1 MAKQG
6 GESSVL
12 RVSGLRIERDGVIID
27 HIDWEVQRGEHWVI
41 LGPNGS
47 GKSSL
52 LAAMCGYLMPS
63 AGEVELLGEKYGE
76 CDWMAVKEKVGLVS
90 SVVANQIEPLETA
103 AEVVLSGLYGM
114 VNFWGTP
121 TKKDFKAVAGK
132 LEEIDAGHLAER
144 AWEQLSQ
151 GERQRVL
158 IGRALA
164 TGCEILFMDEP
175 CAGMDP
181 VARER
186 FLGFVERTAD
196 RVPMVL
202 VTHHVEEVVGCFTH
216 GLVLG
221 PGGTV
226 VGCGEIGKVMRG
238 EVISRALGVPVSI
251 SKRGGRYALRVI

>member
-6 GESSVL
+6 GDSSILAV
-12 RVSGLRIERDGVIID
+12 RGLRIERDGVIVD
-27 HIDWEVQRGEHWVI
+27 RVDWEVKRGEHWVI

-52 LAAMCGYLMPS
+52 LAALCGYLMPS
-63 AGEVELLGEKYGE
+63 AGEVKLLGEVYGE

-114 VNFWGTP
+114 INFWGEP
-121 TKKDFKAVAGK
+121 TKKDLTAVRGRLK
-132 LEEIDAGHLAER
+132 EVEAGHLAGR
-144 AWEQLSQ
+144 AWEVLSQ
-151 GERQRVL
+151 GERQRVM

-164 TGCEILFMDEP
+164 TGCEVLFMDEP

-186 FLGFVERTAD
+186 FLEFMSKTAE

-221 PGGTV
+221 AGGKV
-226 VGCGEIGKVMRG
+226 IGCGEIGKVLRG
-238 EVISRALGVPVSI
+238 DVLERAFGAPVKVT
-251 SKRGGRYALRVI
+251 KRGGRYTLRVS